1 MNSQRTN
8 ESFVARIWLEGEPDD
23 HPNWR
28 GRIQHVQ
35 SNREAYFQDLA
46 DMSAFVEQVSGVPLP
61 LMPKPKPKPK
71 PKRAPRR
78 R

>member
-1 MNSQRTN
+1 MSAQRTI

-23 HPNWR
+23 HPSWR

-35 SNREAYFQDLA
+35 SDQEAHFQDLA

-61 LMPKPKPKPK
+61 LTPK
-71 PKRAPRR
+71 PKRAQQRR
-78 R
+78 

>member
-1 MNSQRTN
+1 MSTQRTL

-28 GRIQHVQ
+28 GRIQHVP
-35 SNREAYFQDLA
+35 SDREAHFQDLA
-46 DMSAFVEQVSGVPLP
+46 GMSAFVEQVSGVPLP
-61 LMPKPKPKPK
+61 LTPTPK

>member
-1 MNSQRTN
+1 MSKQRTN
-8 ESFVARIWLEGEPDD
+8 ESFVARIWLEGESDNQPD
-23 HPNWR
+23 WR

-35 SNREAYFQDLA
+35 SDREAHFQDLA
-46 DMSAFVEQVSGVPLP
+46 EMSAFVEQVSGVPFP
-61 LMPKPKPKPK
+61 LMSK